1 MIINDK
7 KFIVNKTQYNMS
19 NQVILSSI
27 LTRFDSRYY
36 DVKIVDKDTHY
47 LLIATSKIDNV

>member
-47 LLIATSKIDNV
+47 LIIATSKIDNV